1 MGSQEEI
8 PWLSGKWSMNSFNF
22 PLCFGHK
29 SRKTKTYLLKSFF
42 LPEINNNIKELAKKR
57 IIDETK

>member
-1 MGSQEEI
+1 
-8 PWLSGKWSMNSFNF
+8 MNSFNF